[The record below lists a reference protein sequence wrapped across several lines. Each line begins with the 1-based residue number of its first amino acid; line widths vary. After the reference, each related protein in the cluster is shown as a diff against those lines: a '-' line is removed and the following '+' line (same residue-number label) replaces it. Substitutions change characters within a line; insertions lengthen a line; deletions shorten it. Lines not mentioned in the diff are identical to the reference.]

1 MEEDKQHNVFISIEK
16 TVEVYGEETTEDA
29 KNWVLSNLWDLVG
42 EDDIVVMGED
52 EEHIT
57 DRLIQIFRLYRYS
70 LGGGDND

>member
-1 MEEDKQHNVFISIEK
+1 MF
-16 TVEVYGEETTEDA
+16 GEETTEDA
-29 KNWVLSNLWDLVG
+29 KNWVLSYLWDLVG

>member
-16 TVEVYGEETTEDA
+16 TVEVFGEETTEDA

-52 EEHIT
+52 EAHIT